1 MERFCQ
7 GGGVLMS
14 RNSYA
19 VTADAGPGYAGW
31 HVASVR
37 AIPSFAIRF
46 PVRDGIIGRAGSR
59 LSLAP
64 YSHRHAGRRAASA
77 RQSILSISSV
87 GEV

>member
-1 MERFCQ
+1 
-7 GGGVLMS
+7 MS
-14 RNSYA
+14 RNSSA
-19 VTADAGPGYAGW
+19 VTTDAGPGYAGR

-46 PVRDGIIGRAGSR
+46 PVRDAITGRAGPR
-59 LSLAP
+59 LSLAS